1 MVQIIWVLWEF
12 HCICDLPF
20 SQWLENFLPWTNN
33 HFLAVPDLNPVT
45 PSVYGFCPLDQ
56 QLFSVKVYQSC
67 QCLFLVVNFRKI
79 GPETWKIS
87 MFHIMFLFIYQVMIF
102 FLWDVKG
109 AREHWKMIILWRMS
123 DASQQFRSYA
133 YLSVTIVNVVNVL
146 NL

>member
-45 PSVYGFCPLDQ
+45 PSVYGFCPLNQ

-102 FLWDVKG
+102 FLWDVTLEDDYPLENERCKSTIQ
-109 AREHWKMIILWRMS
+109 ELC
-123 DASQQFRSYA
+123 
-133 YLSVTIVNVVNVL
+133 LSKRYYC
-146 NL
+146 